1 MCRTGS
7 DLSQSVCVHVYV
19 CIYIYGHVYSDEYAN
34 RHVYIITSMLI
45 VIYIYIY
52 YVSVFML
59 SVWTGR

>member
-45 VIYIYIY
+45 VICIYI
-52 YVSVFML
+52 L
-59 SVWTGR
+59 C